1 MKRVDG
7 GSNNETQIRLY
18 FLGWYNGAVRH
29 PEDVMAYI
37 YTHPCISNRIMLSG
51 ILPQWFQACL
61 SCKFLCEN
69 LFEHDFS
76 LAGIDKL
83 GKHDTGCF
91 LT

>member
-37 YTHPCISNRIMLSG
+37 YT
-51 ILPQWFQACL
+51 
-61 SCKFLCEN
+61 
-69 LFEHDFS
+69 S
-76 LAGIDKL
+76 L
-83 GKHDTGCF
+83 H
-91 LT
+91 